1 MGWEFE
7 DRASEAP
14 HIDRVWRCRSSG
26 VAEMT
31 SLATAH
37 WTFVVWEEAR
47 AVHAAVQGPESRA
60 GRAPVPCDAEF
71 LGIRFALGTSLRTV
85 PMHRLVDGHVPLG
98 EVTRQSFL
106 LAGHRRPLPGYD
118 NAEDLVASLT
128 ADQVLVGDPVVDR
141 TLAGRSVDLTPRSV
155 RRHFLASTG
164 LTPRSV
170 GRIERARS
178 AASLLQAG
186 TPIPE
191 VVHALGYYDHPHL
204 ARSLGR
210 FVGATASGLRLRASG
225 PLSFLYKPQAG
236 PAS

>member
-14 HIDRVWRCRSSG
+14 HIDRVWRCRTSG

-31 SLATAH
+31 SVATAH
-37 WTFVVWEEAR
+37 WTFVVWEEDGAVR
-47 AVHAAVQGPESRA
+47 ATVQGPESRA
-60 GRAPVPCDAEF
+60 ARAPVPCDTEF
-71 LGIRFALGTSLRTV
+71 LGVRFALGASLRTV

-98 EVTRQSFL
+98 EVTRRSFL

-118 NAEDLVASLT
+118 DAEDLVAALT
-128 ADQVLVGDPVVDR
+128 ADRVLIGDPVVGR
-141 TLAGRSVDLTPRSV
+141 TLAGRPAGLTPRSV

-164 LTPRSV
+164 LTPQAV

-186 TPIPE
+186 TPISE

-204 ARSLGR
+204 ARSLRR
-210 FVGATASGLRLRASG
+210 FVGATASGLRPRAPG
-225 PLSFLYKPQAG
+225 PMSFLYKPRAR